1 MALEDVIK
9 KFNLKRVN
17 PFQGLVID
25 VDAWRVAHSYHRD
38 QQKLHLLAFHETGIA
53 QGLKVT
59 ASSPPDLSVNIHP
72 GIAVDPE
79 GNIIVVPQTQR
90 YQLQTRKPGT
100 IYLIIQFREVP
111 DGPYQP
117 LEGGQP
123 TRLLDAYKIEE
134 RDKLPTEPYIELAR
148 IDFNPTYAVVRDART
163 PSRPGE
169 NEINLSFRHEVKS
182 VAAPVASERPT
193 VAAPEIAVAQ
203 RETVIL
209 GHAVLGG
216 ASANLHSAG
225 LKSLLGE
232 INRRYDFMVKLEEN
246 VALDGN
252 ISRYTVL
259 YLTGNRR
266 FELTAEQQAALNG
279 FLQSGGTILGEGCSE
294 GQGEAEAK
302 ATKEFGLA
310 FNQLAVQL
318 KCKLE
323 IVQRG
328 HPLLLAL
335 HVFSEV
341 PPGAEPGMFLEGR
354 RMVYSGA
361 DYGCAWHGGHQ
372 GAPLSR
378 EIIRTAFEI
387 GANILA
393 YAQNTKAGH

>member
-25 VDAWRVAHSYHRD
+25 ADAWRVAHSYHRD

-72 GIAVDPE
+72 GVAVDPE
-79 GNIIVVPQTQR
+79 GNIIVVPQAQR

-111 DGPYQP
+111 EGPYQP
-117 LEGGQP
+117 AEGGQP

-134 RDKLPTEPYIELAR
+134 RDKLPTEPYVELAR
-148 IDFNPTYAVVRDART
+148 IDFNPTNTVVRDART

-169 NEINLSFRHEVKS
+169 NEINLSFRREVKS
-182 VAAPVASERPT
+182 VAAPIAAERPT
-193 VAAPEIAVAQ
+193 VAAPEIVVAQ
-203 RETVIL
+203 RETVTV

-216 ASANLHSAG
+216 ASANLHFAG
-225 LKSLLGE
+225 LKNLLGE
-232 INRRYDFMVKLEEN
+232 INRRYDFMVMLEEN
-246 VALDGN
+246 VALDKNLG
-252 ISRYTVL
+252 RYNVL

-266 FELTAEQQAALNG
+266 FELTTEQQAALNG

-294 GQGEAEAK
+294 GRGEAEARG
-302 ATKEFGLA
+302 AKEFGLA

-341 PPGAEPGMFLEGR
+341 PPGVEPGMLLEGR
-354 RMVYSGA
+354 HMLYSGS
-361 DYGCAWHGGHQ
+361 DYGCAWYGGHQ

-378 EIIRTAFEI
+378 EIIRSAFEM

-393 YAQNTKAGH
+393 YARMG

>member
-25 VDAWRVAHSYHRD
+25 ADAWRVAHSYHRD

-117 LEGGQP
+117 PEGGQP

-134 RDKLPTEPYIELAR
+134 RDKLPTEPYVELAR
-148 IDFNPTYAVVRDART
+148 IDFNPTHTVVRDART
-163 PSRPGE
+163 PSHPGE

-182 VAAPVASERPT
+182 VAAPVASERPA

-203 RETVIL
+203 RETVTL
-209 GHAVLGG
+209 GQAVLGG

-232 INRRYDFMVKLEEN
+232 INRRYDFMVTLEEN
-246 VALDGN
+246 VALDKNLG
-252 ISRYTVL
+252 RYKVL

-266 FELTAEQQAALNG
+266 FELTTEQQAALSG

-294 GQGEAEAK
+294 GRGEAEARG
-302 ATKEFGLA
+302 AREFGLA

-341 PPGAEPGMFLEGR
+341 PPGVEPGMLLEGR
-354 RMVYSGA
+354 HMLYSGS
-361 DYGCAWHGGHQ
+361 DYGCAWYGGHQ

-378 EIIRTAFEI
+378 EIIRSAFEM

-393 YAQNTKAGH
+393 YARMG